1 MLLDAEEIFRQKQFL
16 KKNKKAARE
25 LALFNQKLEIKKQ
38 KENINKKIKQS
49 LIKKNQY
56 INQNDI
62 ILQHSIDTQ
71 NELIEYI
78 ASINSRMYKDDLNSP
93 DNIKNIYSDIIKY
106 IHKFQELKKE
116 QFNITQK
123 EIEAKTLE
131 IFRIKEKQEKE
142 ILLNKI
148 KENENVFEKMEK
160 EKKEIALIK
169 DDFKHANNVYD
180 FHVNKFE
187 ELRLSKEVLTME
199 NKGLEKLIKN
209 LKNKQKILLDNY
221 NKKFNKNLNIKQI
234 EELNKSEISLS
245 DLNDNN
251 ELNYNIEE
259 SVYITEEV
267 LNKNE
272 NNNEN
277 ENNIKINDN
286 ENNSNNISNINLEN
300 NLLIK
305 NLKHNL
311 NNNKEKTKLSKNISS
326 NSIKT
331 NTNTNNTYLNLL
343 EKIDKDSD
351 YLNNIILSLIEEN
364 KKIKNEFRTISF
376 KHSMINRNKNNLKVL
391 IEKCIEDI
399 NYEYKDVK
407 EKFKFKINKGLIPKN
422 IPKLKHIENK
432 LYLLSYIHD
441 NCMGGKK
448 ILIRNNSLIMTKNY
462 PNKIKRLFSAKI

>member
-1 MLLDAEEIFRQKQFL
+1 MFLDAEEIFRQKQFL

-49 LIKKNQY
+49 LIKKNKF
-56 INQNDI
+56 ISQNDLI
-62 ILQHSIDTQ
+62 FEHAIDTQ
-71 NELIEYI
+71 NILIEYI
-78 ASINSRMYKDDLNSP
+78 ASINSRMYKEDLNSVNN
-93 DNIKNIYSDIIKY
+93 NIKNIYSDIIKY
-106 IHKFQELKKE
+106 INKFQDLKKE
-116 QFNITQK
+116 QFNLTQK

-148 KENENVFEKMEK
+148 KENENVFEKLEN
-160 EKKEIALIK
+160 EKKEIAAIK

-187 ELRLSKEVLTME
+187 ELRLSKEVLSME

-209 LKNKQKILLDNY
+209 LKNKQKILLENY
-221 NKKFNKNLNIKQI
+221 NKKFNKNLNIQQI
-234 EELNKSEISLS
+234 EKLNKSEISLS
-245 DLNDNN
+245 VIENNNDNF
-251 ELNYNIEE
+251 NIEE
-259 SVYITEEV
+259 SVYITEEI
-267 LNKNE
+267 LNKND
-272 NNNEN
+272 NN
-277 ENNIKINDN
+277 ENNIEIN
-286 ENNSNNISNINLEN
+286 ENIQLEN
-300 NLLIK
+300 NLL
-305 NLKHNL
+305 NLKQNL
-311 NNNKEKTKLSKNISS
+311 NDNKNKIKLSKNISS

-351 YLNNIILSLIEEN
+351 YLNSIIFSLIEEN
-364 KKIKNEFRTISF
+364 KKIKNEFKTILF
-376 KHSMINRNKNNLKVL
+376 KHSMIKRNKNNLKVL

-399 NYEYKDVK
+399 NYEYKNVK
-407 EKFKFKINKGLIPKN
+407 EKFKFKISKGLIPQN
-422 IPKLKHIENK
+422 IPKLKQIENE

-462 PNKIKRLFSAKI
+462 PKKIKRLFSAKI